1 MTERIEMANT
11 SIGAM
16 IRREIP
22 PGDVPEHARRIQEAF
37 DELWVVE
44 DLPYAGGISQVAAVL
59 DATTDVVVGHG
70 IAPAPFRNP
79 VALAMEWSTLAE
91 LHPGRFSA
99 GIGHGV
105 QGWMDQIGDRVESPL
120 TLLRESVEALRRLMA
135 GETVSVDGRY
145 VQIDDVALEFPPD
158 IPPLVST
165 GVSGP
170 RSLRLSGAVAEG
182 TILAEKNGPV
192 EIRTAAGL
200 IAEGQAEAGVIG
212 HHRLTVF
219 GAFYV
224 GDLEDL
230 PEKDQGG
237 KDAWAAIATRPDAV
251 SEQLQSLIDAG
262 ADALILVPIGRKPAD
277 QLHLAAEEIVPALI
291 RA

>member
-1 MTERIEMANT
+1 MAKT

-16 IRREIP
+16 IRR
-22 PGDVPEHARRIQEAF
+22 DVPPVEAPAHAQRIQGGF

-44 DLPYAGGISQVAAVL
+44 DLPFAGGISQVAAVL
-59 DATTDVVVGHG
+59 DATTDVIVGHG

-79 VALAMEWSTLAE
+79 VTLAMEWATLAE

-105 QGWMDQIGDRVESPL
+105 QEWMGQIGARVESPL
-120 TLLRESVEALRRLMA
+120 TLLRESVEAVRRLLA

-145 VQIDDVALEFPPD
+145 VQIDDITLEFPPG

-170 RSLRLSGAVAEG
+170 RSLRLSGAVAAG
-182 TILAEKNGPV
+182 TILPEMNGPI
-192 EIRTAAGL
+192 EISAAREF
-200 IAEGQAEAGVIG
+200 IAEGQAEAGIIG

-230 PEKDQGG
+230 PEQDLGG
-237 KDAWAAIATRPDAV
+237 KGAWAAIATRPDEAAG
-251 SEQLQSLIDAG
+251 QLQSLIDAG

-277 QLHLAAEEIVPALI
+277 QLQLAAEEIVPALI